1 MLVRAGRSKKIF
13 SLIILLLSI
22 SAISVFCQSDQSGWK
37 GKIKEK
43 DGVVIVKNP
52 AYPLYKT
59 DILEIEEELSLGG
72 ANKGKEYTF
81 ERLSDLA
88 IDDEENIYAL
98 DNKVAQIQVFDKNAK
113 YFRSIS
119 SFGQGPGELQSPDFI
134 QIMNDK
140 ELWVWDLH
148 TNRFVIFSLAGEYLR
163 EIPATHLIYPLEP
176 IGWDSRGNLMAYLVP
191 PPPVSG
197 LQLVRLS
204 NNLKTMMTI
213 YVVAKDDSYLKKKI
227 RLLEPEP
234 CCALSRDDLVIWG
247 EAKKYELQI
256 LNPEGKLIKKI
267 VRSCKPVRVS
277 DQDKKELEERHNQ
290 SRMGRAGYKPIFP
303 KYFPYFRDI
312 SVDEQ
317 GRIFVFTFDREKEKP
332 GFYYIDIYDPEGR
345 YIGQF
350 LSNITASDLVWKNNK
365 LYTIERDQEGF
376 YVIKRY
382 GLHWNY

>member
-1 MLVRAGRSKKIF
+1 MLSSTGRSKKIF

-22 SAISVFCQSDQSGWK
+22 SAIFVSCKNERSGWK
-37 GKIKEK
+37 GKVKEK
-43 DGVVIVKNP
+43 NGVVIVKNP

-59 DILEIEEELSLGG
+59 SILEIEEELSLGG
-72 ANKGKEYTF
+72 SSVGKEYTF
-81 ERLSDLA
+81 ERLFSLDV
-88 IDDEENIYAL
+88 DDYGNIYAL
-98 DNKVAQIQVFDKNAK
+98 DNKVAQIQVFDKNGK

-140 ELWVWDLH
+140 ELWVWDLQTH
-148 TNRFVIFSLAGEYLR
+148 RFLIFSLAGEYLR
-163 EIPATHLIYPLEP
+163 EILVTHLIYPLEP
-176 IGWDSRGNLMAYLVP
+176 IGWDSGGNLMAYLLP

-213 YVVAKDDSYLKKKI
+213 YVVPKDESYLKKKI

-234 CCALSRDDLVIWG
+234 CCTLSTDDLVIWG

-267 VRSCKPVRVS
+267 IRSCKRVRLS
-277 DQDKKELEERHNQ
+277 DQDKKELEERHNR
-290 SRMGRAGYKPIFP
+290 SRLGGAGYKPIFP

-317 GRIFVFTFDREKEKP
+317 GRIFVFTFEGEKEKP

-345 YIGQF
+345 YIGHS

-365 LYTIERDQEGF
+365 LYTIERDEEGF

-382 GLHWNY
+382 DLRWNY